1 MSNSAVEKVEPLP
14 FFVMV
19 TEKCER
25 GQDALHTIKHV
36 GANKSQQ
43 DKSESQPQDKSAQ
56 INVEVTAESDNVITF
71 TKKNCLG
78 TTRTL
83 LLHGYSYTI
92 CMVSIYLR
100 ENGQ

>member
-56 INVEVTAESDNVITF
+56 INVEVTAESDNIY
-71 TKKNCLG
+71 KKKIAWERLELCCY
-78 TTRTL
+78 TATSHTL
-83 LLHGYSYTI
+83 FSSQWLL
-92 CMVSIYLR
+92 
-100 ENGQ
+100 